1 MGNEQSAVT
10 VINSAT
16 VDGINGYIIKVE
28 ASHTLSEHQ
37 QFDIIGLPDAAV
49 KESVGR
55 VRAAARS
62 SRMSVKVGVLTVNL
76 APAFIK
82 KEGSG
87 FDLPILLS
95 VLSKPDL
102 SSACLDDKCFIGEL
116 SLTGVLRPVRGAL
129 SMAIA
134 AKENGIKEIFVPEEN
149 AMEAA
154 ASGMTV
160 YPVGDVT
167 SLIDHLLGK
176 KLITPVE
183 FSFDKFNT
191 DAMTCT
197 LDYCDV
203 KGQELAKRAVEI
215 AAAGYHNLLMLG
227 PPGTGKSMIASR
239 IPSIMPPLSVA
250 EAIDTTKIHS
260 VAGILPP
267 NCSLVTERPFRS
279 PHHTISPVG
288 LAGGGKN
295 PRPGEISLA
304 HNGVLFLDELPEFD
318 KRSME
323 ILRQPI
329 EQNIITITRA
339 NGTVTFPSDF
349 MLVAAMNPCKCGFY
363 GHSTKPCI
371 CSDASRKAYLS
382 KISGPLLD
390 RIDIHVRVGSLDFS
404 HVSETK
410 PSESS
415 AEIRK
420 RVLAAREFARKR
432 FESMAEQGETPPLFN
447 SRMTPS
453 QVRRFCLVDDAG
465 NAMLKNVFEKLAM
478 SARGYNKILKL
489 ARTIADFDRSD
500 DIKAPHIA
508 QAVQFRTLDREI

>member
-1 MGNEQSAVT
+1 MMNEHSAVT
-10 VINSAT
+10 VVNSAT
-16 VDGINGYIIKVE
+16 VDGINGYLINVE
-28 ASHTLSEHQ
+28 SSHTLSEHQ
-37 QFDIIGLPDAAV
+37 QFDIIGLPDTAV

-55 VRAAARS
+55 VRAAAKS

-102 SSACLDDKCFIGEL
+102 SCIDFSDKCFIGEL
-116 SLTGVLRPVRGAL
+116 SLTGGLRPVRGAL

-134 AKENGIKEIFVPEEN
+134 AKENGVKEIYVPEEN

-160 YPVGDVT
+160 YPVADVS
-167 SLIDHLLGK
+167 SLVDHLLGK
-176 KLITPVE
+176 RPIEPVV
-183 FSFDKFNT
+183 FSFERFNI
-191 DAMTCT
+191 DALSCT

-239 IPSIMPPLSVA
+239 IPSIMPPLSID
-250 EAIDTTKIHS
+250 EAIETTKIHS

-323 ILRQPI
+323 IMRQPI
-329 EQNIITITRA
+329 EQNVITITRA

-349 MLVAAMNPCKCGFY
+349 MLVAAMNPCKCGYY
-363 GHSTKPCI
+363 GHATKECT
-371 CSDASRKAYLS
+371 CTEASRKTYLS

-390 RIDIHVRVGSLDFS
+390 RIDIHVRVGSLDYS

-420 RVLAAREFARKR
+420 RVLAARDFAKKR
-432 FESMAEQGETPPLFN
+432 FDAMAEEGETPPLFN
-447 SRMTPS
+447 SRMTPA
-453 QVRRFCLVDDAG
+453 QVRKYCILDGQG
-465 NAMLKNVFEKLAM
+465 NAMLKNVFEKLSM

-500 DIKAPHIA
+500 DIRSAHIA